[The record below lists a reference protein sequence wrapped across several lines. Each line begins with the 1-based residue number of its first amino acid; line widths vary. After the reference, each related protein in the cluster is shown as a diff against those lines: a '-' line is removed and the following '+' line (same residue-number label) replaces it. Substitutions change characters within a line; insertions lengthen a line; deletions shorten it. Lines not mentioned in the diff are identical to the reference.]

1 MINKEKFEKLAENE
15 HIRWANWQKYVH
27 SICIKNKDGSL
38 TIPKKYVEH
47 WKYEINTEY
56 KDLPEDI
63 KESDRKEVRQI
74 LKILEGE

>member
-1 MINKEKFEKLAENE
+1 MVNKEKFEKLAENE
-15 HIRWANWQKYVH
+15 HRRWANWQKYVH

-56 KDLPEDI
+56 KDLPENI